1 MENLMN
7 EKYEYSF
14 IELLEQT
21 KDEPYNS
28 FFYSNFVELVFV
40 GNDSDLFKLLNKVCP
55 YLSSLSPM
63 EYQKV
68 AFYLV
73 PISEGDSFLA

>member
-1 MENLMN
+1 ME
-7 EKYEYSF
+7 F
-14 IELLEQT
+14 
-21 KDEPYNS
+21 
-28 FFYSNFVELVFV
+28 VFV

-55 YLSSLSPM
+55 YLSSLSPI

-73 PISEGDSFLA
+73 PISEGDSYLA

>member
-1 MENLMN
+1 
-7 EKYEYSF
+7 
-14 IELLEQT
+14 
-21 KDEPYNS
+21 
-28 FFYSNFVELVFV
+28 VEFVFV
-40 GNDSDLFKLLNKVCP
+40 GNDSDLFKLLNKICP

-73 PISEGDSFLA
+73 PINEGDSFLAEYLSYKDIWYKRYLYNIFREKTLIPYISLEDP